1 MTTKPPTILVVDDER
16 NTREGLQRALQDRYD
31 VLLAEDSQK
40 ATQTLEST
48 PIDVMLTDLRMPGVD
63 GMGLLR
69 RAMSLTN
76 PPVCIMMTAYG
87 SIENAVQAMQAG
99 AYHYLTK
106 PVNLDELELVIQRAL
121 NSRRIESENINLR
134 EQIERKFG
142 LENIIGESPAM
153 RQVFETVQQVAPSRV
168 TVLIAGETGTGK
180 ELIAKAIHNLSP
192 RKNGAFIAVHAAA
205 LPSTLLESELFGHEK
220 GAFTGAVERRI
231 GRFELA
237 DGGTLFLD
245 EIGELEP
252 AMQVK
257 LLRVL
262 EERAFER
269 VGGSKTLHVDVRLV
283 AATNRNLKKLV
294 SEGKFRD
301 DLFYRLSVVTVD
313 LPPLRDRR
321 DDIPL
326 LVKAFLDE
334 FGRENNKQV
343 RELTTDALNILRAYD
358 WPGNVRELR
367 NAIEQMVVLARAERL
382 TVRDVPAAIR
392 AGADLSKIN
401 VVRAGMTVVDAERQ
415 LIAQALTEADG
426 NRTKA
431 AQKLGISRRTL
442 HRKLKKYGL
451 ENLQD
456 EATIGE
462 QEQTPWRDP

>member
-1 MTTKPPTILVVDDER
+1 MRAKQPTILIVDDER
-16 NTREGLQRALQDRYD
+16 NTREGLQRALHDRYD

-40 ATQTLEST
+40 AVEALESAT
-48 PIDVMLTDLRMPGVD
+48 VDVMLTDLRMPGVD

-69 RAMSLTN
+69 RALSLSN

-87 SIENAVQAMQAG
+87 SIENAVQAMQVG
-99 AYHYLTK
+99 AYHYITK

-121 NSRRIESENINLR
+121 NSRRVEAENVNLH
-134 EQIERKFG
+134 EQIDQKYG
-142 LENIIGESPAM
+142 LGNIIGESASM
-153 RQVFETVQQVAPSRV
+153 RQVFETVQQVAPSRA
-168 TVLIAGETGTGK
+168 TVLIAGATGTGK
-180 ELIAKAIHNLSP
+180 ELIAKAVHNLSP
-192 RKNGAFIAVHAAA
+192 RKNGPFIAVHAAA
-205 LPSTLLESELFGHEK
+205 LPTSLLESELFGHER

-245 EIGELEP
+245 EVGELEP
-252 AMQVK
+252 PMQVK

-269 VGGSKTLHVDVRLV
+269 VGGAKTLEVDVRLL
-283 AATNRNLKKLV
+283 AATNKDLKKLV

-313 LPPLRDRR
+313 LPPLRERQ

-326 LVKAFLDE
+326 LVKSFLDE
-334 FGRENNKQV
+334 FSRENGKQV
-343 RELTTDALNILRAYD
+343 RELTPEALNVLLAYD

-382 TVRDVPAAIR
+382 TVRDVPPAIR
-392 AGADLSKIN
+392 GGADLTKIN
-401 VVRAGMTVVDAERQ
+401 VVRTGMTVEDAERQ
-415 LIAQALTEADG
+415 LIVQALKEMDG

-431 AQKLGISRRTL
+431 AQRIGISRRTL
-442 HRKLKKYGL
+442 HRKLKEYEI
-451 ENLQD
+451 ENL
-456 EATIGE
+456 
-462 QEQTPWRDP
+462 

>member
-1 MTTKPPTILVVDDER
+1 MTAKQPTILIVDDER
-16 NTREGLQRALQDRYD
+16 NTREGLQRALQDRYN

-40 ATQTLEST
+40 AVQALEST
-48 PIDVMLTDLRMPGVD
+48 PVDVMLTDLRMPGGD
-63 GMGLLR
+63 GIGLLR
-69 RAMSLTN
+69 RALSLSN

-99 AYHYLTK
+99 AYHYVTK
-106 PVNLDELELVIQRAL
+106 PVNLDELELVIHRAL
-121 NSRRIESENINLR
+121 NNRRVEAENVNLR
-134 EQIERKFG
+134 EQIDQKYG
-142 LENIIGESPAM
+142 LENIIGESASM
-153 RQVFETVQQVAPSRV
+153 RQVFDTIQQVAPSRA
-168 TVLIAGETGTGK
+168 TVLITGATGTGK

-192 RKNGAFIAVHAAA
+192 RKNGSFIAVHAAA
-205 LPSTLLESELFGHEK
+205 LPTSLLESELFGHER
-220 GAFTGAVERRI
+220 GAFTGAVERRV

-252 AMQVK
+252 QIQVK

-269 VGGSKTLHVDVRLV
+269 VGGAKTLQVDVRLV
-283 AATNRNLKKLV
+283 AATNRDLKKLV

-301 DLFYRLSVVTVD
+301 DLFYRLSVVTVE
-313 LPPLRDRR
+313 LPPLRERR

-334 FGRENNKQV
+334 FSRENGKQV
-343 RELTTDALNILRAYD
+343 RELTPEAMNVLLAYD

-367 NAIEQMVVLARAERL
+367 NAIEQMVVLARTERL

-392 AGADLSKIN
+392 GGADLTKIN
-401 VVRAGMTVVDAERQ
+401 VVRTGMTVEDAERQ
-415 LIAQALTEADG
+415 LIVQALKETNG

-431 AQKLGISRRTL
+431 AQRIGISRRTL
-442 HRKLKKYGL
+442 HRKLKEYWL
-451 ENLQD
+451 EKL
-456 EATIGE
+456 
-462 QEQTPWRDP
+462 

>member
-1 MTTKPPTILVVDDER
+1 LTAKQPTILIVDDER

-31 VLLAEDSQK
+31 VLLAEDSQT
-40 ATQTLEST
+40 AAQTLEST

-99 AYHYLTK
+99 AYHYITK

-121 NSRRIESENINLR
+121 HSQRIETENVNLH
-134 EQIERKFG
+134 EQIDHKFG

-153 RQVFETVQQVAPSRV
+153 QQVFETVRQVAPSRA
-168 TVLIAGETGTGK
+168 TVLITGETGTGK

-192 RKNGAFIAVHAAA
+192 RKNAAFIAVHAAA
-205 LPSTLLESELFGHEK
+205 LPMSLLESELFGHEK

-245 EIGELEP
+245 EVGELEP
-252 AMQVK
+252 QMQVK

-269 VGGSKTLHVDVRLV
+269 VGGAKTLQVDVRLV
-283 AATNRNLKKLV
+283 AATNKQLKKLV
-294 SEGKFRD
+294 TEGKFRD

-313 LPPLRDRR
+313 LPPLRERR
-321 DDIPL
+321 DDVPL
-326 LVKAFLDE
+326 LVKAFLNE
-334 FGRENNKQV
+334 FSRENGKQV
-343 RELTTDALNILRAYD
+343 RELTPEALNVLLAYD

-392 AGADLSKIN
+392 GGADLTRIN
-401 VVRAGMTVVDAERQ
+401 VVRTGMTVEDAERQ
-415 LIAQALTEADG
+415 LIVQALKEMDG

-431 AQKLGISRRTL
+431 AQKIGISRRTL
-442 HRKLKKYGL
+442 HRKLKEYGL
-451 ENLQD
+451 ENL
-456 EATIGE
+456 
-462 QEQTPWRDP
+462 

>member
-1 MTTKPPTILVVDDER
+1 MDDER

-40 ATQTLEST
+40 ALQTLEST

-69 RAMSLTN
+69 RAMSLTH

-99 AYHYLTK
+99 AYHYITK

-121 NSRRIESENINLR
+121 HSRRIETENANLH
-134 EQIERKFG
+134 EQIDQKFG
-142 LENIIGESPAM
+142 LENLIGESPAM
-153 RQVFETVQQVAPSRV
+153 QQVFETIRQVAPSRA
-168 TVLIAGETGTGK
+168 TVLITGETGTGK

-192 RKNGAFIAVHAAA
+192 RKNAAFIAVHAAA
-205 LPSTLLESELFGHEK
+205 LPTTLLESELFGHEK

-245 EIGELEP
+245 EVGELEP
-252 AMQVK
+252 QMQVK

-269 VGGSKTLHVDVRLV
+269 VGGAKTLEVDVRLV
-283 AATNRNLKKLV
+283 AATNKQLKKLV

-313 LPPLRDRR
+313 LPPLQERR

-334 FGRENNKQV
+334 FNHENGKQV
-343 RELTTDALNILRAYD
+343 RELTPEALNVLLAYD

-367 NAIEQMVVLARAERL
+367 NTIEQMVVLARSERL

-392 AGADLSKIN
+392 GGADLGKIN
-401 VVRAGMTVVDAERQ
+401 VVRTGMTVEDAERQ
-415 LIAQALTEADG
+415 LIMQALKEMSG

-431 AQKLGISRRTL
+431 AQKIGISRRTL
-442 HRKLKKYGL
+442 HRKLKEYGL
-451 ENLQD
+451 ENL
-456 EATIGE
+456 
-462 QEQTPWRDP
+462 

>member
-1 MTTKPPTILVVDDER
+1 MDDER

-40 ATQTLEST
+40 ALQTLEST

-69 RAMSLTN
+69 RAMSLTP

-99 AYHYLTK
+99 AYHYITK

-121 NSRRIESENINLR
+121 HSRRIETENANLH
-134 EQIERKFG
+134 EQIDQKFG
-142 LENIIGESPAM
+142 LENLIGESPAM
-153 RQVFETVQQVAPSRV
+153 QQVFETIRQVAPSRA
-168 TVLIAGETGTGK
+168 TVLITGETGTGK

-192 RKNGAFIAVHAAA
+192 RKNAAFIAVHAAA
-205 LPSTLLESELFGHEK
+205 LPTTLLESELFGHEK

-245 EIGELEP
+245 EVGELEP
-252 AMQVK
+252 QMQVK

-269 VGGSKTLHVDVRLV
+269 VGGAKTLEVDVRLV
-283 AATNRNLKKLV
+283 AATNKQLKKLV

-313 LPPLRDRR
+313 LPPLRERR

-334 FGRENNKQV
+334 FNHENGKQV
-343 RELTTDALNILRAYD
+343 RELTPEALNVLLAYD

-367 NAIEQMVVLARAERL
+367 NTIEQMVVLARSERL

-392 AGADLSKIN
+392 GGADLGKIN
-401 VVRAGMTVVDAERQ
+401 VVRTGMTVEDAERQ
-415 LIAQALTEADG
+415 LIMQALKEMGG

-431 AQKLGISRRTL
+431 AQKIGISRRTL
-442 HRKLKKYGL
+442 HRKLKEFGL
-451 ENLQD
+451 ENL
-456 EATIGE
+456 
-462 QEQTPWRDP
+462 

>member
-1 MTTKPPTILVVDDER
+1 MTAKRPTILIVDDER

-40 ATQTLEST
+40 AVLALEST
-48 PIDVMLTDLRMPGVD
+48 PVDVMLTDLRMPGGD
-63 GMGLLR
+63 GIGLLR
-69 RAMSLTN
+69 RALSLTG

-99 AYHYLTK
+99 AYHYVTK
-106 PVNLDELELVIQRAL
+106 PVNLDELELVIHRAL
-121 NSRRIESENINLR
+121 NSRRVEAENVNLH
-134 EQIERKFG
+134 EQIDQKYG
-142 LENIIGESPAM
+142 LENIIGESASM
-153 RQVFETVQQVAPSRV
+153 RQVFETIQQVAPSRA
-168 TVLIAGETGTGK
+168 TVLITGATGTGK

-192 RKNGAFIAVHAAA
+192 RKNGPFIAVHAAA
-205 LPSTLLESELFGHEK
+205 LPTTLLESELFGHEK

-252 AMQVK
+252 QIQVK

-269 VGGSKTLHVDVRLV
+269 VGGAKTLQVDVRLV
-283 AATNRNLKKLV
+283 AATNKDLKKLV

-301 DLFYRLSVVTVD
+301 DLFYRLSVVAVD
-313 LPPLRDRR
+313 LPPLRERR

-326 LVKAFLDE
+326 LVKSFLDE
-334 FGRENNKQV
+334 FSRENGKQV
-343 RELTTDALNILRAYD
+343 RELTPEATNLLLAYD

-367 NAIEQMVVLARAERL
+367 NAIEQMVVLARGERL
-382 TVRDVPAAIR
+382 TARDVPVAIR
-392 AGADLSKIN
+392 GGADLTKIN
-401 VVRAGMTVVDAERQ
+401 VVRTGMTVEDAERQ
-415 LIAQALTEADG
+415 LIVQALKETDG

-431 AQKLGISRRTL
+431 AQRIGISRRTL
-442 HRKLKKYGL
+442 HRKLKEYGL
-451 ENLQD
+451 ENV
-456 EATIGE
+456 
-462 QEQTPWRDP
+462 